1 MNKRLTRSSEDR
13 MIGGV
18 AGGLGHHLGID
29 PTLVRVGFVF
39 AALISGGA
47 AAIAY
52 LALLAVVPS
61 DDDAP
66 LPV

>member
-1 MNKRLTRSSEDR
+1 MNQRLTRSSTDR

-18 AGGLGHHLGID
+18 AGGLGRHLGVD
-29 PTLVRVGFVF
+29 PTIVRVGFVF
-39 AALISGGA
+39 AAVVSAGA
-47 AAIAY
+47 AAVAY

-61 DDDAP
+61 DDAA